1 MPGSGSVRE
10 RERLR
15 GCENM
20 GATEEEGRGREKNKK
35 GTYGCVCVCVC
46 VCVFECGG
54 GSFRGSRYGL
64 VQNITFWMEEKD

>member
-1 MPGSGSVRE
+1 MGVSESARKWECERE

-35 GTYGCVCVCVC
+35 GTYV
-46 VCVFECGG
+46 
-54 GSFRGSRYGL
+54 
-64 VQNITFWMEEKD
+64 

>member
-1 MPGSGSVRE
+1 MRVPGSGSVRE

-35 GTYGCVCVCVC
+35 GTYV
-46 VCVFECGG
+46 
-54 GSFRGSRYGL
+54 
-64 VQNITFWMEEKD
+64 